1 MEPLLDLTKEYGLVL
16 DGGGARGAYQIG
28 AWTALEEAGVNVCAV
43 AGTSV
48 GALNGALIC
57 MDSVENAQKVWAEMK
72 FSRVMDVDDEWMQH
86 LFSKDGKLKEVLS
99 ELWKKLSD
107 GGVDVTPL
115 RNLIHEMVDE
125 EKIRHSGKEFCLLT
139 FSVTDMKEMDL
150 SLEDIPEGALED
162 FLLASAYL
170 LGFKNEK
177 LQGKRYID
185 GGVINNVPLNSLLNR
200 GYKDIITIRIHGP
213 GREPRANIPEDGE
226 VHEISPRVRLGSIL
240 EFDSK
245 RSRQNLKIGYYD
257 AKRMLY
263 GLEGFMYYLEQTHE
277 ETWYEDRLCEIPDL
291 EKAEMAFVLKLPI
304 GCSAKELYLAMLE
317 ASAKL
322 LRIPKYQIYT
332 VDQLRDLVQTHYEKL
347 EDQIHLPRFTHT
359 LIQIERNRTIPC
371 GPNKPL

>member
-1 MEPLLDLTKEYGLVL
+1 M
-16 DGGGARGAYQIG
+16 
-28 AWTALEEAGVNVCAV
+28 
-43 AGTSV
+43 
-48 GALNGALIC
+48 
-57 MDSVENAQKVWAEMK
+57 
-72 FSRVMDVDDEWMQH
+72 
-86 LFSKDGKLKEVLS
+86 
-99 ELWKKLSD
+99 
-107 GGVDVTPL
+107 
-115 RNLIHEMVDE
+115 
-125 EKIRHSGKEFCLLT
+125 
-139 FSVTDMKEMDL
+139 
-150 SLEDIPEGALED
+150 
-162 FLLASAYL
+162 
-170 LGFKNEK
+170 
-177 LQGKRYID
+177 
-185 GGVINNVPLNSLLNR
+185 
-200 GYKDIITIRIHGP
+200 
-213 GREPRANIPEDGE
+213 
-226 VHEISPRVRLGSIL
+226 RLGSIL

-359 LIQIERNRTIPC
+359 LIQIERNRTMNLKGRNFLTLKDFTPEEITYLLDLAADLKEKKKNGEPVDFYRGKNIALIFEKTSTRTRC
-371 GPNKPL
+371 AFEVAADRKSVV